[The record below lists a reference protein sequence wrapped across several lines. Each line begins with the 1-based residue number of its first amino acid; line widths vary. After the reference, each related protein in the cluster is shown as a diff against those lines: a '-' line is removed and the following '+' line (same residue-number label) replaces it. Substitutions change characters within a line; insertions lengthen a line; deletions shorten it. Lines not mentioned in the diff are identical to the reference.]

1 MTINIANYCDDCKNY
16 FLKNGVSDIH
26 TGIFEIKDGKIS
38 NVENFLLEGQYFAIK
53 GSKLNDGVYMYTP
66 EGTKLLLDEKF
77 KGAIWDMSI
86 PPAFIAFVESAEA
99 YKAKYNELGLNYSGF
114 QSESFGGYSYSLP
127 ASAPDF
133 MVQWQDRLNKAYR
146 RWRKLSIF

>member
-1 MTINIANYCDDCKNY
+1 MDISNYCADCKNY
-16 FLKNGVSDIH
+16 FLKNGYADVHGGVFTI
-26 TGIFEIKDGKIS
+26 EDGKIS
-38 NVENFLLEGQYFAIK
+38 GAEGYLIEGQYFAIR
-53 GSKLNDGVYMYTP
+53 GSKLNDGVYLNTP
-66 EGTKLLLDEKF
+66 EGLDCLLDETF
-77 KGAIWDMSI
+77 KGAIWDMSV
-86 PPAFIAFVESAEA
+86 PPAFLEFCESAEA
-99 YKAKYNELGLNYSGF
+99 FKDKYNELGLNYSGF

>member
-1 MTINIANYCDDCKNY
+1 MDISNYCDDCKNY

-26 TGIFEIKDGKIS
+26 SGLFTIENGSISGVDDFLIK
-38 NVENFLLEGQYFAIK
+38 GQYFAIK
-53 GSKLNDGVYMYTP
+53 GSKLNDGVYEYTP
-66 EGTKLLLDEKF
+66 EGKALLLDETF
-77 KGAIWDMSI
+77 KGAIWDMSV
-86 PPAFIAFVESAEA
+86 PPAFLEFCESAEA
-99 YKAKYNELGLNYSGF
+99 FKDKYNELGLNYSGF

-146 RWRKLSIF
+146 RWRRLSIF